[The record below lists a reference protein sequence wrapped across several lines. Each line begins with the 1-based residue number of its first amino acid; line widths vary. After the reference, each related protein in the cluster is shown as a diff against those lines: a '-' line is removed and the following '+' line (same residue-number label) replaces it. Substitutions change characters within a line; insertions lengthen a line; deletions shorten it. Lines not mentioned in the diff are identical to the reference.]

1 MTKKR
6 STTQTEETQ
15 PRVRPE
21 RDAPKTPRDRTML
34 ALGAHLDR
42 RATRD
47 HIRRIMRGTSAADG
61 KSTARVLADLIVW
74 LLKRPSRFD
83 HRPGGLGK

>member
-21 RDAPKTPRDRTML
+21 RDVPKTPRDRTMV
-34 ALGAHLDR
+34 ALGGHLER
-42 RATRD
+42 RAFRD
-47 HIRRIMRGTSAADG
+47 HIRRVMRGTSAADG
-61 KSTARVLADLIVW
+61 KSTARVLAELIAW
-74 LLKRPSRFD
+74 TLKRPERFN